1 VAADVAS
8 VTVVGAVRSM
18 VIDSDEE
25 SSPAFP
31 AASDWND
38 TIVHVPSAS
47 VPSVHTP
54 ATRVHVTFDEPTLV
68 ALTVPVAPTS
78 SAVTETLIVGV
89 LSVVTLSDDDTPVS
103 LDESRF
109 GTPIATGAVVSITI
123 ALAPAT
129 LLASNGTVVDVI
141 ALPTVSATE
150 PTVKLETFKSAELWP
165 AETVYVPVSE
175 VPADA
180 AVSVTVAPVSSVT
193 VSVFP
198 DCTLSLVVAVMFTD
212 CVARYEPL
220 EVVELKD
227 VTVGAVVSRVTV
239 TVDVT
244 AESGP
249 VFVLT
254 PSARVAPFA
263 LNLGIT
269 VPSAEPAKHE
279 DAVKV

>member
-1 VAADVAS
+1 MPLAKA
-8 VTVVGAVRSM
+8 
-18 VIDSDEE
+18 
-25 SSPAFP
+25 
-31 AASDWND
+31 
-38 TIVHVPSAS
+38 
-47 VPSVHTP
+47 PSVHEP
-54 ATRVHVTFDEPTLV
+54 DESVQVTFVEPAFV
-68 ALTVPVAPTS
+68 ALTVPVAPAS
-78 SAVTETLIVGV
+78 DAVTTTVCVGV
-89 LSVVTLSDDDTPVS
+89 ELLVMSSMLETPES
-103 LDESRF
+103 LAASRF
-109 GTPIATGAVVSITI
+109 GTPSVAVGATVSITI
-123 ALAPAT
+123 AWAPAT
-129 LLASNGTVVDVI
+129 LLSPDGTVVEVM
-141 ALPTVSATE
+141 ALPAVSATV

-193 VSVFP
+193 VIVLP
-198 DCTLSLVVAVMFTD
+198 DCTLSVVVAVMFTD
-212 CVARYEPL
+212 CVARYEPS

-249 VFVLT
+249 VFVFT